1 MVTLI
6 GQTTCNYLQMDEN
19 NEPPSMQSTRRSRD
33 KEAVHIKFGCQRR
46 CQLNAMLTIMH
57 QVHGDT
63 DKRRP
68 RFLTGTFAA
77 KDLTLFFTLLLTICT
92 SKIFCNSIRTS
103 HERVS
108 VDSMS
113 PRSIDQVVDST
124 NWKSQSGREGNIFR
138 PEHQHDGNYPS
149 SKSKRSFSDINP
161 IPDKQVSTTNPKL
174 GQSRQPK
181 SLTESSGFMMF
192 EHVNENISND
202 HNIKNIIQR
211 LEENQKVADRAF
223 NQTPPMI
230 QPPAPDSSTSIK
242 RMQQRSDKIIRSE
255 VPAAVAS
262 GLSNADASNRS
273 QYQSRDSENSN
284 ERIDVKHRYTFTVNG
299 KELSLQP
306 PSTTSLNIVDLNPN
320 SSISSESTTPFLKN
334 LESSLGGRKKV
345 NRIGD
350 FVNPDYES
358 GFEVSSGPESESSPP
373 PTTSRSGGFDGR
385 QYPISSGVTK
395 GRSSAQV
402 PSNSVPP
409 SSSSSSLMSPSRHN
423 GEDNYSDNEDSPFS
437 STALSRSYE
446 NNISHSLSTG
456 RNVELGKQDSSLDF
470 SGGNKI
476 ISDWPKSDSNRQLA
490 AKSDRHSSK
499 PTNSLSAVNDKA
511 LATKIQN
518 QGSGSKFST
527 TFNLGN
533 NEGANQSGE
542 QQPVLRAW
550 DVKQPSPPNQTGSNK
565 PPKVGTKTLAS
576 SKSASSIDASAG
588 SHDNDSSS
596 FRKASSKR
604 NIYPRA
610 PVYAKTRYSSQVQ
623 PDHSSVDSTT
633 NGGFSEI
640 TGGKSTSV
648 KQNSRQ
654 PVKLELAASKEPN
667 FQNDYDHR
675 NSHLHNQDK
684 QQTATMTMPTQTPS
698 NELINAVRSA
708 RFDKSI
714 NGPINSKVSNMD
726 SSSASPLIYPKPDPL
741 NTNGAYNP
749 VEPNP
754 NPNSISEYKSNF
766 TQPASSTH
774 IHAQQTVADGSG
786 GTQTNDRKSEVVKKS
801 HIAQRDLSSKIS
813 PFMPSTFAFP
823 GRGGFKP
830 AELKTVNPRN
840 SGRAPTPIESLKNI
854 MLNES
859 TGINSLQRV
868 STPDTHGYTNDR
880 SIVRTGP
887 LLPNP
892 LASYSQL
899 RALMP
904 GLFMRDVQD
913 DYQAQAATNQFRA
926 MLTGH
931 SLASSGQS
939 VQILA
944 ANEYPYSRSTSS
956 ATNQNLS
963 GADQMLATSNQHS
976 VAHLGPRTAVG
987 SNMGESSNYNSI
999 ASLQDYPERQM
1010 PNHDQMPNGQESNL
1024 NSNAQPSNTNSIA
1037 NDEHSRGS
1045 YNEADQNSFEPNASV
1060 RSSTQNPSPSDQAPT
1075 NSRSSVS
1082 DVYLRTEHKNRGDA
1096 AGTYPIRGSADP
1108 FEDIASGL
1116 STVEYERD
1124 LADLDEEFNR
1134 HSSYRRPS
1142 NPLMSDSLLTMSPE
1156 RYEARRYNRR
1166 PSFDYTGEYLN
1177 TAGSISSII
1186 PRPYQ
1191 RSHASPW
1198 SSSSAYSDNSD
1209 LWADTSI
1216 DYNPLASFVSPNHY
1230 TYRWRPRYQRVS
1242 PYSTSPYLATSAS
1255 EQHLQPAYNI
1265 IPSYTSAVPTETIS
1279 YALSPLAA
1287 AAAAAASAL
1296 VAADKTRHHN
1306 HGWLALPRL
1315 AAGSSISPTPTAASA
1330 STQHASTLPAGA
1342 IQTAYIHRPSP
1353 YALGSVPIY
1362 AIAPRPAA
1370 PLTTAASGTT
1380 ASIIPYFHG
1389 GAPTIIAYRP
1399 AGMVPSTS
1407 LLAAHSFA
1415 YPLRLPVSTIHRP
1428 SGLTLAAPPTR
1439 TAGRPFYSDLAFAE
1453 SKSKTNLTSNSSEG
1467 KGLVRAGSLTA
1478 MAKNLTKKMF
1488 GSASQIRPQH
1498 VAPPNTIF
1506 EQYATS
1512 QNSSAIPLSSPM
1524 AI

>member
-1 MVTLI
+1 
-6 GQTTCNYLQMDEN
+6 MDEN
-19 NEPPSMQSTRRSRD
+19 NESLSVHSARRSRAR
-33 KEAVHIKFGCQRR
+33 EAVDTKFGCQRR
-46 CQLNAMLTIMH
+46 YQLNAMLTIVH
-57 QVHGDT
+57 QVHGDIN
-63 DKRRP
+63 KRRP
-68 RFLTGTFAA
+68 RSLTGTFATR
-77 KDLTLFFTLLLTICT
+77 DFTLFFTLLLTICT
-92 SKIFCNSIRTS
+92 PKIFCNSIRTS
-103 HERVS
+103 HEHVS
-108 VDSMS
+108 VDSIS
-113 PRSIDQVVDST
+113 PRFIDST
-124 NWKSQSGREGNIFR
+124 NWKSQSGRESNIFTSNY
-138 PEHQHDGNYPS
+138 QHHDSYPS
-149 SKSKRSFSDINP
+149 SRSKRSYFDSNP
-161 IPDKQVSTTNPKL
+161 IPDQQVSTTNSKL
-174 GQSRQPK
+174 GHSRRPK
-181 SLTESSGFMMF
+181 SLTESSRFMMF
-192 EHVNENISND
+192 EQGNEESSHD
-202 HNIKNIIQR
+202 HNMKNIIQR
-211 LEENQKVADRAF
+211 LENNQKVADQIF
-223 NQTPPMI
+223 NQTATMI
-230 QPPAPDSSTSIK
+230 TPLALDSSTPNK
-242 RMQQRSDKIIRSE
+242 RRQPRSDKIIRSE
-255 VPAAVAS
+255 VPAAMV
-262 GLSNADASNRS
+262 SNLTNAGVSNRS
-273 QYQSRDSENSN
+273 QYQSRDQENSN
-284 ERIDVKHRYTFTVNG
+284 ERINVKHRYTFTVNG

-306 PSTTSLNIVDLNPN
+306 PSTSSLNIVDLNPN
-320 SSISSESTTPFLKN
+320 SSIPSESNAPFLKN

-373 PTTSRSGGFDGR
+373 PTTSRNGGFNGR
-385 QYPISSGVTK
+385 QYPINSGVTK
-395 GRSSAQV
+395 GRSSAQAQ
-402 PSNSVPP
+402 SSSVPP

-437 STALSRSYE
+437 STALSTSYE
-446 NNISHSLSTG
+446 NNISHSPSTG
-456 RNVELGKQDSSLDF
+456 RNVELGKQDSSPDF
-470 SGGNKI
+470 GGGNKI
-476 ISDWPKSDSNRQLA
+476 ISDWPKSDSNRQLS

-499 PTNSLSAVNDKA
+499 SANSLSAVNDKA

-527 TFNLGN
+527 TFNLSN

-542 QQPVLRAW
+542 QQSVIRAW
-550 DVKQPSPPNQTGSNK
+550 DVKQPFPPDQTGSNK
-565 PPKVGTKTLAS
+565 PPKVSTKTLAS
-576 SKSASSIDASAG
+576 SKSAASVDTSAA

-623 PDHSSVDSTT
+623 PDHSSSDSTI

-640 TGGKSTSV
+640 TGSKSTNV

-654 PVKLELAASKEPN
+654 PVRVELAVAKESN
-667 FQNDYDHR
+667 FQNDNDHR
-675 NSHLHNQDK
+675 NSHPHNQDR
-684 QQTATMTMPTQTPS
+684 QQVAMPTSTPS
-698 NELINAVRSA
+698 NEVVSTVRSA

-714 NGPINSKVSNMD
+714 NGPIGSKISNMD
-726 SSSASPLIYPKPDPL
+726 SSSTSSIIPPRQDPL
-741 NTNGAYNP
+741 STNGAYNS
-749 VEPNP
+749 VEHNH
-754 NPNSISEYKSNF
+754 NPNSISEYKTNF
-766 TQPASSTH
+766 TAQPTSSKHT
-774 IHAQQTVADGSG
+774 HAQQKVTDGSG
-786 GTQTNDRKSEVVKKS
+786 GTQTNDRKSEAVKKS
-801 HIAQRDLSSKIS
+801 HIAQRDLSKKMP
-813 PFMPSTFAFP
+813 PFLPSTFVLP
-823 GRGGFKP
+823 SRGGFKP
-830 AELKTVNPRN
+830 AEPKIINPRN

-859 TGINSLQRV
+859 TGANSLQRV
-868 STPDTHGYTNDR
+868 STSDSNGYANDR
-880 SIVRTGP
+880 SLVRTGP

-904 GLFMRDVQD
+904 GLFMRDIQD

-926 MLTGH
+926 ILTGH

-939 VQILA
+939 GQVMA
-944 ANEYPYSRSTSS
+944 GNDYPYSRSTST

-976 VAHLGPRTAVG
+976 VAHLGPRTAMG

-1037 NDEHSRGS
+1037 NDEHSRGG
-1045 YNEADQNSFEPNASV
+1045 YNEADQSSFEPNASV
-1060 RSSTQNPSPSDQAPT
+1060 RSSTQNPSQSDQAPT

-1082 DVYLRTEHKNRGDA
+1082 DVYLRTEHKNRGDG

-1156 RYEARRYNRR
+1156 RYEARRFNRR

-1191 RSHASPW
+1191 RSHAPW

-1209 LWADTSI
+1209 LWADTSV
-1216 DYNPLASFVSPNHY
+1216 DYNPLASFVSPSHY

-1315 AAGSSISPTPTAASA
+1315 AAGSTISPTPTAASA

-1370 PLTTAASGTT
+1370 PLTTAASGAT

-1428 SGLTLAAPPTR
+1428 GALTLAAAPTR
-1439 TAGRPFYSDLAFAE
+1439 SVGRPFYSDLAFAE
-1453 SKSKTNLTSNSSEG
+1453 SKSKTNLTSTSSEG
-1467 KGLVRAGSLTA
+1467 KGLVRGGSLTA

-1498 VAPPNTIF
+1498 VAPPSTIF